1 MYRITA
7 YTVLLASGLIVG
19 IGCNRT
25 EHRANSQ
32 GEASREATAPRTS
45 GMAFVRYVSAIDA
58 HSATDLYFGDI
69 RLFSTSGAEQP
80 TGYKQVPAER
90 RDFILREAG
99 KPDGMDI
106 EKNSEGLGEGKH
118 YTVVGYEDT
127 DGKPVLRVFKD
138 DESAPKAGK
147 AKVRLIHAAP
157 GAEPVSIYA
166 PGRKDKLASESRF
179 STASTWQEVDPVNG
193 PLEVRAGNEKTGA
206 RASLKTAGIEAGK
219 LYTLVVEGGPKSAEK
234 LHVVEMVDTPSTN

>member
-1 MYRITA
+1 MHRITA

-25 EHRANSQ
+25 DHRASSQ
-32 GEASREATAPRTS
+32 GEASREAAAPRST
-45 GMAFVRYVSAIDA
+45 GTAFVRYVSAIDA

-90 RDFILREAG
+90 RDFVLREAG
-99 KPDGMDI
+99 KPDGMEI
-106 EKNSEGLGEGKH
+106 EKNSEGLGDGKH
-118 YTVVGYEDT
+118 YTVVAYEDA

-138 DESAPKAGK
+138 DESAPAAGK
-147 AKVRLIHAAP
+147 AKLRLIHAAP
-157 GAEPVSIYA
+157 GAEPVSVWA
-166 PGRKDKLASESRF
+166 AGHKDKLAGESRF
-179 STASTWQEVDPVNG
+179 STTSGWENVDPVNG

-206 RASLKTAGIEAGK
+206 RVSLKSAGLEAGK
-219 LYTLVVEGGPKSAEK
+219 LYTFVVEGGPKSADK
-234 LHVVEMVDTPSTN
+234 LHVVEIVDTPAS